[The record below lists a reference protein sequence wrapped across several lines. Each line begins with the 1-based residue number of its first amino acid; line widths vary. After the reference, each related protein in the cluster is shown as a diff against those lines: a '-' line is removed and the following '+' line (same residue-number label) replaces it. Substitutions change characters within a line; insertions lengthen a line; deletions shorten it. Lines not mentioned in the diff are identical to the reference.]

1 MPQNPSSCFMV
12 PGPGILFFK
21 GLMAVGSSELSLSFI
36 RCLLLDKYQSLVA
49 PTPPCSLCFFLFFFS
64 ALSLPLIFC
73 STPTC
78 FPARLLFLSYLSAQG
93 WWVIFYFLSEWE
105 RERERGEG
113 AEARSCGPASV
124 KSSNN
129 SQRIHLSIQ
138 PARSGVALVIKLACS
153 LRCRGD
159 GRGAG
164 GRLMF
169 YLCLSL
175 LTRKR
180 QKKLTGYW
188 RDWDPG

>member
-49 PTPPCSLCFFLFFFS
+49 PTPPCSLCFFSLLFFCSFS
-64 ALSLPLIFC
+64 PTHFLFHSHLLSCPPALPLLPLC
-73 STPTC
+73 SGVVSN
-78 FPARLLFLSYLSAQG
+78 LLFFYLS
-93 WWVIFYFLSEWE
+93 E

>member
-49 PTPPCSLCFFLFFFS
+49 PTPPCSLCFFSLLFFCSFS
-64 ALSLPLIFC
+64 PTHFLFHSHLLSCPPALPLLPLC
-73 STPTC
+73 SGVVSN
-78 FPARLLFLSYLSAQG
+78 LLFFIWA
-93 WWVIFYFLSEWE
+93 
-105 RERERGEG
+105 REREKGERVLRQG
-113 AEARSCGPASV
+113 AAAQLQLKALIIVNASISP
-124 KSSNN
+124 SSR
-129 SQRIHLSIQ
+129 QE
-138 PARSGVALVIKLACS
+138 VIKLACS